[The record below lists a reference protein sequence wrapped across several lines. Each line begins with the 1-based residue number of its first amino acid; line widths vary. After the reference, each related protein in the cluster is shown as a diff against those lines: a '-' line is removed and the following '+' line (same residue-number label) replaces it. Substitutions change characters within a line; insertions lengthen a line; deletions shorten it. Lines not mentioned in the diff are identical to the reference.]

1 MKNKTPDSLELE
13 VVWLLSIK
21 NFDEVLFKHPW
32 CEQQYEI
39 IKTNNKV
46 ILEAWNVLV
55 KAVICPQNKVEV
67 PDAFQ
72 PSENFDFA
80 VSNNEW

>member
-1 MKNKTPDSLELE
+1 MYMDPFNLCKNKTPDSLELE

-21 NFDEVLFKHPW
+21 NLDEVLFKYPW

-39 IKTNNKV
+39 IKTNSKV
-46 ILEAWNVLV
+46 ILEAGKV

-67 PDAFQ
+67 PDAF
-72 PSENFDFA
+72 
-80 VSNNEW
+80 